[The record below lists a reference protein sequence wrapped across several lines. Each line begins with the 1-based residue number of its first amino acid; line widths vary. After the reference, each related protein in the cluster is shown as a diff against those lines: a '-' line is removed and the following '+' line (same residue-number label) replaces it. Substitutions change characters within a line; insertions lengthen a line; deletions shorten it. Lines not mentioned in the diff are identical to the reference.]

1 MQRNHFTFDACW
13 VFCSCCCC
21 CCFHIVWGDSIS
33 VICKMSVCSC
43 SIMRRTATNRQKK
56 IKTQRIVSLANI
68 YHTTVG
74 FRRFIWNSAK
84 EKPNIKSPLTTDYWL
99 LQMTASAMDTICY
112 WLIRSISWYWAICY
126 SKRVFDF
133 CSKL

>member
-1 MQRNHFTFDACW
+1 MLVEYFVVVVVAVVFTSFGAIPFLLFAKWACAH
-13 VFCSCCCC
+13 VQSCAAPQQ
-21 CCFHIVWGDSIS
+21 ID
-33 VICKMSVCSC
+33 K
-43 SIMRRTATNRQKK
+43 KK